1 MFNVTVAQLNF
12 TVGDIEGNLRKIL
25 QVIKEFHK
33 ESHII
38 LFPEL
43 ALSGYPPED
52 LLLQKHF
59 LEEVYRAL
67 KELINKTN
75 NYDCL
80 IGVGTPFYEFDLYN
94 AMAIIYKG
102 RLLGVYKKH
111 FLPNYSVFDEKRYF
125 RSGEEPLLAELN
137 GYRLTFSIC
146 EDIWY
151 PDGVERLGAL
161 SGAEVILNINASPY
175 HIGKYEYKEAFLK
188 ARAEDNNAF
197 VVYVNLVGGQ
207 DELVFDGRSL
217 VIDPKGKVIA
227 RGKAFEED
235 VFTVSL
241 ELEKV
246 RRSRLS
252 DLRWREASSTVNRL
266 NPHFSLHIEKN
277 TPYIRGSVAEKLSGE
292 AEIYEALTL
301 AVKDYTEK
309 NGFKKVIIGLSG
321 GIDSSLVACIA
332 TDALSKERVVGV
344 YMPSEFSS
352 RESYED
358 ALELAKNLGIEFHVI
373 PITETFKAYREE
385 FEKEF
390 CELSFDVADENIQA
404 RIRANILFYL
414 SNKFGYLV
422 LSTSNKSE
430 SAVGYTT
437 IYGDMSGG
445 FAPIK
450 DVYKTLVY
458 RLAEYR
464 NSLSRVIPERVFKKP
479 PSAELRPNQTDQ
491 DTLPPYDELD
501 KILQLYIEEGLSP
514 EEIIKKGFPKEDV
527 YRTIYMLRKAE
538 YKRKQA
544 PVGPK
549 ITERAFGKDWRM
561 PITNKFRF

>member
-1 MFNVTVAQLNF
+1 MFNITVAQLNF
-12 TVGDIEGNLRKIL
+12 TVGDIKGNLRKIL
-25 QVIKEFHK
+25 EVIREYHK
-33 ESHII
+33 ETDII

-43 ALSGYPPED
+43 SLSGYPPED

-59 LEEVYRAL
+59 LEEVHKAL
-67 KELINKTN
+67 RELTSKTKE
-75 NYDCL
+75 YDCI

-94 AMAIIYKG
+94 ALVLIYRGKV
-102 RLLGVYKKH
+102 LGIYKKH

-125 RSGEEPLLAELN
+125 RSGEEPILGEVN
-137 GYRLTFSIC
+137 GYKLTFSIC

-161 SGAEVILNINASPY
+161 SGAQVILNINASPY

-197 VVYVNLVGGQ
+197 VVYVNLVGAQ
-207 DELVFDGRSL
+207 DELIFDGRSL
-217 VIDPKGKVIA
+217 IINPEGKIIA

-235 VFTVSL
+235 IFTVSL
-241 ELEKV
+241 DIESV
-246 RRSRLS
+246 NRGRLR
-252 DLRWREASSTVNRL
+252 DLRWREASQSVKRMIPSFNVRIGK
-266 NPHFSLHIEKN
+266 NIPYKKGKIE
-277 TPYIRGSVAEKLSGE
+277 EKLSGE
-292 AEIYEALTL
+292 EEIYKALTL
-301 AVKDYTEK
+301 AVRDYTEK
-309 NGFKKVIIGLSG
+309 NGFKKVVLGLSG

-332 TDALSKERVVGV
+332 TDALGKERVVGI

-358 ALELAKNLGIEFHVI
+358 AKSLAKNLGIEFHVI
-373 PITETFKAYREE
+373 PITDIFKTYRKGFET
-385 FEKEF
+385 EF

-437 IYGDMSGG
+437 IYGDMAGG
-445 FAPIK
+445 YAPIK

-458 RLAEYR
+458 KLAKYR
-464 NSLSRVIPERVFKKP
+464 NSISKVIPDRVFKKP

-491 DTLPPYDELD
+491 DTLPPYEELD
-501 KILQLYIEEGLSP
+501 KILNLYIEEGLSP
-514 EEIIKKGFPKEDV
+514 EEIIKEGFPKEDV
-527 YRTIYMLRKAE
+527 FRVIYMIRKAE

-561 PITNKFRF
+561 PITNKFMF

>member
-1 MFNVTVAQLNF
+1 MLNITVAQLNF

-25 QVIKEFHK
+25 QVVKEFHK
-33 ESHII
+33 ETHII

-43 ALSGYPPED
+43 SLSGYPPED

-59 LEEVYRAL
+59 LNEVNRAL
-67 KELINKTN
+67 KELINKTR

-94 AMAIIYKG
+94 ALALIYKG
-102 RLLGVYKKH
+102 KLLKVYKKH

-125 RSGEEPLLAELN
+125 RKGKEPLLAELN

-151 PDGVERLGAL
+151 PDGFERLGAL
-161 SGAEVILNINASPY
+161 SGAQVILNVNASPY
-175 HIGKYEYKEAFLK
+175 HVGKYEYKEAFLK

-217 VIDPKGKVIA
+217 VIDPKGNIVA

-241 ELEKV
+241 DLEKAN
-246 RRSRLS
+246 RSRLT
-252 DLRWREASSTVNRL
+252 DLRWREASQRTEKITPS
-266 NPHFSLHIEKN
+266 FSVSIQKE
-277 TPYIRGSVAEKLSGE
+277 TPYKEGKVKDRLSGE
-292 AEIYEALTL
+292 EEIYKALTL
-301 AVKDYTEK
+301 AVRDYTEK
-309 NGFKKVIIGLSG
+309 NGFKKVVIGLSG

-332 TDALSKERVVGV
+332 TDALGKERVVGV

-352 RESYED
+352 KESYED
-358 ALELAKNLGIEFHVI
+358 ASELAKNLGIEFHVI
-373 PITETFKAYREE
+373 PITETFKAYRRE

-458 RLAEYR
+458 RLAKYR
-464 NSLSRVIPERVFKKP
+464 NSISRVIPERVFKKP

-491 DTLPPYDELD
+491 DTLPPYEELD
-501 KILQLYIEEGLSP
+501 KILRLYIEEGLSP
-514 EEIIKKGFPKEDV
+514 EEIVKHGFPKEDV
-527 YRTIYMLRKAE
+527 YRTVYMIRKAE
-538 YKRKQA
+538 YKRRQA

-549 ITERAFGKDWRM
+549 ITEKAFGKDWRM
-561 PITNKFRF
+561 PITNGFRL

>member
-1 MFNVTVAQLNF
+1 MLNVTVAQLNF
-12 TVGDIEGNLRKIL
+12 TVGDLEGNLKKIL
-25 QVIKEFHK
+25 GVVKEFHK

-59 LEEVYRAL
+59 LVEVRKAL
-67 KELINKTN
+67 KDLIDKTR

-80 IGVGTPFYEFDLYN
+80 IGVGAPLYEFDLYN
-94 AMAIIYKG
+94 ALVLIYRG
-102 RLLGVYKKH
+102 ELVGIYKKH

-125 RSGEEPLLAELN
+125 RSGEEPLVAELN
-137 GYRLTFSIC
+137 GYKLTFSIC

-161 SGAEVILNINASPY
+161 SGAELILNVNASPY

-217 VIDPKGKVIA
+217 VIDPKGNVIA

-235 VFTVSL
+235 ILTVSL
-241 ELEKV
+241 DLEEV
-246 RRSRLS
+246 RRGRLK
-252 DLRWREASSTVNRL
+252 DLRWREASSKVDRL
-266 NPHFSLHIEKN
+266 SSGFCLRIEKN
-277 TPYIRGSVAEKLSGE
+277 VPYREGRIEEKLSGE
-292 AEIYEALTL
+292 EEIYKALTL

-309 NGFKKVIIGLSG
+309 NGFKKVVLGLSG

-332 TDALSKERVVGV
+332 ADALGKERVVGV

-352 RESYED
+352 KESYED
-358 ALELAKNLGIEFHVI
+358 ASELAKNLGIEFHVI
-373 PITETFKAYREE
+373 PITEIFNAYRKE

-458 RLAEYR
+458 RLARYR
-464 NSLSRVIPERVFKKP
+464 NTLSKVIPDRVFKKP

-491 DTLPPYDELD
+491 DTLPPYEELD

-514 EEIIKKGFPKEDV
+514 EEIIKRGFPKEDV
-527 YRTIYMLRKAE
+527 YRTVYMIRKSE

>member
-1 MFNVTVAQLNF
+1 
-12 TVGDIEGNLRKIL
+12 
-25 QVIKEFHK
+25 
-33 ESHII
+33 
-38 LFPEL
+38 
-43 ALSGYPPED
+43 
-52 LLLQKHF
+52 
-59 LEEVYRAL
+59 
-67 KELINKTN
+67 
-75 NYDCL
+75 
-80 IGVGTPFYEFDLYN
+80 
-94 AMAIIYKG
+94 
-102 RLLGVYKKH
+102 
-111 FLPNYSVFDEKRYF
+111 
-125 RSGEEPLLAELN
+125 
-137 GYRLTFSIC
+137 
-146 EDIWY
+146 
-151 PDGVERLGAL
+151 
-161 SGAEVILNINASPY
+161 
-175 HIGKYEYKEAFLK
+175 
-188 ARAEDNNAF
+188 
-197 VVYVNLVGGQ
+197 
-207 DELVFDGRSL
+207 
-217 VIDPKGKVIA
+217 VIDPKGRVIA

-235 VFTVSL
+235 IFTVSL
-241 ELEKV
+241 ELEEA
-246 RRSRLS
+246 RRGRLR
-252 DLRWREASSTVNRL
+252 DLRWREASSQVSRL
-266 NPHFSLHIEKN
+266 NPGFSVHIRKDV
-277 TPYIRGSVAEKLSGE
+277 PYRGGNIAAKLSGE
-292 AEIYEALTL
+292 EEIYRALTL
-301 AVKDYTEK
+301 AVRDYTEK
-309 NGFKKVIIGLSG
+309 NGFKKVVLGLSG

-332 TDALSKERVVGV
+332 VDALGKERVVGV

-358 ALELAKNLGIEFHVI
+358 ASELARNLGIEFHVI
-373 PITETFKAYREE
+373 PITEVFNTYRKE

-458 RLAEYR
+458 RLAKYR
-464 NSLSRVIPERVFKKP
+464 NTLSKVIPERVFKKP

-491 DTLPPYDELD
+491 DTLPPYEELD

-514 EEIIKKGFPKEDV
+514 EEIVRRGFPKEDV
-527 YRTIYMLRKAE
+527 YRTIHMIRKAE

-561 PITNKFRF
+561 PITNRFRF

>member
-1 MFNVTVAQLNF
+1 MLNVTVAQLNF
-12 TVGDIEGNLRKIL
+12 AVGDIEGNLKKIL
-25 QVIKEFHK
+25 QVVKEFHK
-33 ESHII
+33 EAHVI

-59 LEEVYRAL
+59 LSEIHKAL
-67 KELINKTN
+67 KELIYKTK

-80 IGVGTPFYEFDLYN
+80 IGVGTPFYESDLYN
-94 AMAIIYKG
+94 ALALIYKG
-102 RLLGVYKKH
+102 KPLGVYKKH

-137 GYRLTFSIC
+137 GYKLTFSIC

-161 SGAEVILNINASPY
+161 SGAQVILNVNASPY

-197 VVYVNLVGGQ
+197 VIYVNLVGGQ

-217 VIDPKGKVIA
+217 VIDPKGNIIA

-246 RRSRLS
+246 NRSRLT
-252 DLRWREASSTVNRL
+252 DLRWREASQKVEKIS
-266 NPHFSLHIEKN
+266 PSFSVSIQKE
-277 TPYIRGSVAEKLSGE
+277 TPYKEGKVEDKLTGE
-292 AEIYEALTL
+292 EEIYKALTL

-309 NGFKKVIIGLSG
+309 NGFKKVVLGLSG

-332 TDALSKERVVGV
+332 TDALGKERVVGV

-352 RESYED
+352 KESYED
-358 ALELAKNLGIEFHVI
+358 ASELAKNLGIEFHVI
-373 PITETFKAYREE
+373 PITETFKAYRRG

-450 DVYKTLVY
+450 DVYKTFVY

-464 NSLSRVIPERVFKKP
+464 NSISKVIPERVFKKP

-491 DTLPPYDELD
+491 DTLPPYEELD
-501 KILQLYIEEGLSP
+501 KILRLYIEEVLSP
-514 EEIIKKGFPKEDV
+514 EEIVKQGFPKEDV
-527 YRTIYMLRKAE
+527 YRTIYMIRKAE